1 MSLAQSTLARN
12 AHGLQVR
19 VRVRYE
25 LITDLDSDV
34 GVEMDLVLDW
44 KKKTLVS
51 EMRVTQ
57 REWASFPVHDNG
69 LGSVLD

>member
-1 MSLAQSTLARN
+1 MVCVPVRGARSKVYEFVFAFVLSLD
-12 AHGLQVR
+12 
-19 VRVRYE
+19 
-25 LITDLDSDV
+25 TDL
-34 GVEMDLVLDW
+34 DLVLDW

-51 EMRVTQ
+51 EMRITQ

>member
-1 MSLAQSTLARN
+1 MRSPY
-12 AHGLQVR
+12 GLCASAGRPKV
-19 VRVRYE
+19 YE
-25 LITDLDSDV
+25 FVFAFVLSSNTDL
-34 GVEMDLVLDW
+34 DLVLDW

-69 LGSVLD
+69 LESVLD